1 MKNRS
6 LYSIAEAREMLG
18 GISRNTIYAL
28 LHTGDLP
35 SVVIGCR
42 RFVSESAIADLI
54 AKSTTT
60 QSPAMDPARFRK
72 ADQNRRSLPLS
83 TVIRLP
89 GRKGKEQS

>member
-18 GISRNTIYAL
+18 GISRNTIYTL

-42 RFVSESAIADLI
+42 RFVSESAIAALI

-60 QSPAMDPARFRK
+60 QSPAVDPARLRK
-72 ADQNRRSLPLS
+72 ADQNLRSLPLS
-83 TVIRLP
+83 TLIRLP
-89 GRKGKEQS
+89 GRKGNE

>member
-18 GISRNTIYAL
+18 GISRNTIYGL

-42 RFVSESAIADLI
+42 RFVSGSAIAELI
-54 AKSTTT
+54 ERSTTT
-60 QSPAMDPARFRK
+60 QSPALDP
-72 ADQNRRSLPLS
+72 
-83 TVIRLP
+83 RLAC
-89 GRKGKEQS
+89 GRQTRIFGPFLCHQ

>member
-18 GISRNTIYAL
+18 GISRNTIYGL

-42 RFVSESAIADLI
+42 RFVSGSAIAELI

-60 QSPAMDPARFRK
+60 QSPALDPARLRK
-72 ADQNRRSLPLS
+72 ADQILRSLPLS

-89 GRKGKEQS
+89 GRKDKE